1 MLRSLL
7 VGRKLFRTARV
18 SDQATD
24 DDGEGV

>member
-7 VGRKLFRTARV
+7 VGRKLFGIARV